1 MNWQPSCPLENLR
14 ARAELYAQI
23 RAFFSSRKVM
33 EVETPLLS
41 CASATDP
48 QLESIVACLSVNPGS
63 LPRNVYLHTSPEFP
77 MKRLLAAGSG
87 DIFQI
92 CKTFRNGETGQRHNP
107 EFSMLEWYREGFSLQ
122 ALMAE
127 VEALIQAVGNV
138 NPAVQLSYRDAFL
151 HYLSFDPFIIS
162 DAELAQKANELSAYN
177 GPELSRDDTLN
188 LLLSQFIEPKLG
200 RSEPTF
206 LTEYPESQAS
216 LAKVKT
222 SANGYKVAER
232 FELYLNGLEI
242 ANGYDELTDAQE
254 QIKRFTEDNTIRRRL
269 GLNEMPV
276 DENLIAAMQT
286 GLPTCSGVALGL
298 DRLLMVIQ
306 GAAAI
311 GQVLA
316 FPIDR
321 A

>member
-23 RAFFSSRKVM
+23 RAFFSSRKVL

-48 QLESIVACLSVNPGS
+48 QLESIVACVSVNPGS

-92 CKTFRNGETGQRHNP
+92 CKTFRNGETGKRHNP
-107 EFSMLEWYREGFSLQ
+107 EFSMLEWYRQGFSLQ
-122 ALMAE
+122 ALMSE

-138 NPAVQLSYRDAFL
+138 KPAVQLSYRNAFL
-151 HYLSFDPFIIS
+151 RYLSFDPFIIS
-162 DAELAQKANELSAYN
+162 DAELVRKANELTAYS
-177 GPELSRDDTLN
+177 GPVLSRDDTLN

-200 RSEPTF
+200 CSEPTF

-216 LAKVKT
+216 LAKIKI
-222 SANGYKVAER
+222 SAAGYKVAER